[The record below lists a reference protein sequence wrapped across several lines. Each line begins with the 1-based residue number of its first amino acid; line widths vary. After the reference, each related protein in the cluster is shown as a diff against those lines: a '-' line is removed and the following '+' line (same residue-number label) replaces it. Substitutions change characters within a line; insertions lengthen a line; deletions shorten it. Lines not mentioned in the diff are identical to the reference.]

1 MNFFRS
7 VFSDDP
13 DPSTTSETEP
23 QSPEKSLLKE
33 GEESSDPKPSHVDDS
48 SVDAGAWS
56 FGGLIKT
63 LTAKSESVIETY
75 RRDLQEFGSGLK
87 KEIEVAQGS
96 LETVGYAFDE
106 FGSSVLKGTAQIIAQ
121 GKDAILAID
130 QESDSD
136 SSSNQNLSN
145 QRSSN
150 SKPYSRFDAQVR
162 SLQGDTGT
170 YCEEPEDLGDYEKWK
185 SQFVLNDKSEEIE
198 NLIEENGAIDNIHK
212 KVVPN
217 VVDNETFWFRYFYK
231 VHKLKQA
238 ENVRANLV
246 KRAIAREEE
255 EDLSWDVDDD
265 DDDDDEERYN
275 EINVGSKGDAV
286 KSDASDEV
294 WDKATKS
301 EEVNVG
307 ESVKEEHAAKAA
319 LKDDLPAKEEVG
331 GKKSAEV
338 VKKEVA
344 PVKEL
349 NGGSSVGDDEKRE
362 KSSSV
367 EELDG
372 NNKGSDQK
380 VHLEGG
386 SGMNNKDQGMKSVA
400 AEAKSDHGE
409 SSKDSDV
416 SIVSTQP
423 SMPEDEDL
431 GWDEIE
437 DLSIIDEKKVVVTEG
452 GIVNREEM
460 RKRLS
465 TAEDDE
471 DLDWGTDTE

>member
-23 QSPEKSLLKE
+23 RSPEKSLLKE
-33 GEESSDPKPSHVDDS
+33 GEESSDPKRSPVDDS

-63 LTAKSESVIETY
+63 LSAKSESVIETY

-96 LETVGYAFDE
+96 LETVGHAFDE

-162 SLQGDTGT
+162 SLQGDTAT
-170 YCEEPEDLGDYEKWK
+170 YCEEPEDVGDYEKWK

-198 NLIEENGAIDNIHK
+198 NLIEENGTIDNVHK

-265 DDDDDEERYN
+265 DDEEEEKEEGYN

-286 KSDASDEV
+286 KSDVSNEV
-294 WDKATKS
+294 RGKAMKS
-301 EEVNVG
+301 EEVNV
-307 ESVKEEHAAKAA
+307 EHAADAA
-319 LKDDLPAKEEVG
+319 LKDDLPEKEEVG
-331 GKKSAEV
+331 GKESAEV
-338 VKKEVA
+338 VKKEVD

-372 NNKGSDQK
+372 NNKGSNQK
-380 VHLEGG
+380 VQLEGG
-386 SGMNNKDQGMKSVA
+386 SGMNNKDQGLKLVA
-400 AEAKSDHGE
+400 PEAKSDHGE

-437 DLSIIDEKKVVVTEG
+437 DLSIIEEKKPVVTQG
-452 GIVNREEM
+452 GIVNQEEM

>member
-13 DPSTTSETEP
+13 DPSTTSESEP
-23 QSPEKSLLKE
+23 RSPEKSLLKD
-33 GEESSDPKPSHVDDS
+33 GEESSDPPKPSPDADS
-48 SVDAGAWS
+48 SAADGAWS

-63 LTAKSESVIETY
+63 LSAKSESVIETY

-96 LETVGYAFDE
+96 LETVGHAFDE

-121 GKDAILAID
+121 GKDAILAVD

-136 SSSNQNLSN
+136 NSSNQNLSN

-162 SLQGDTGT
+162 SIQGDSAT

-198 NLIEENGAIDNIHK
+198 NLLEENGAMDNIHK

-217 VVDNETFWFRYFYK
+217 VVDNETFWYRYFYK

-246 KRAIAREEE
+246 KRAIASEEE

-265 DDDDDEERYN
+265 DVDEGYN
-275 EINVGSKGDAV
+275 EINVGSTGDAV
-286 KSDASDEV
+286 K
-294 WDKATKS
+294 K
-301 EEVNVG
+301 EVNVG
-307 ESVKEEHAAKAA
+307 EAVKEENASNST
-319 LKDDLPAKEEVG
+319 LKDGLSVKEEVG
-331 GKKSAEV
+331 GKESAEV
-338 VKKEVA
+338 VKKEV
-344 PVKEL
+344 PVNEL
-349 NGGSSVGDDEKRE
+349 HAGSSNGDDKEE
-362 KSSSV
+362 KSSDNVNKRGGNV
-367 EELDG
+367 EKLDG
-372 NNKGSDQK
+372 DKGSGQK

-386 SGMNNKDQGMKSVA
+386 SGLNNKDQGSKSDEKAA

-437 DLSIIDEKKVVVTEG
+437 DLSIIEDKKVVTQG
-452 GIVNREEM
+452 GIANREEM

-465 TAEDDE
+465 AAEDDE
-471 DLDWGTDTE
+471 DLDWGTDTDDETAKA

>member
-13 DPSTTSETEP
+13 DPSTVSESEP

-33 GEESSDPKPSHVDDS
+33 GEGTSDS
-48 SVDAGAWS
+48 SPHPKSSTVADSSAAVEAWS
-56 FGGLIKT
+56 FGGLIQT
-63 LTAKSESVIETY
+63 LSAKSESVIDTY

-96 LETVGYAFDE
+96 LETVGHAFDE

-136 SSSNQNLSN
+136 NGSNQNLSN
-145 QRSSN
+145 QRSPC
-150 SKPYSRFDAQVR
+150 SKPYSRFDSQVR
-162 SLQGDTGT
+162 LLQGDPAT
-170 YCEEPEDLGDYEKWK
+170 YCEEPEDVGDYDQWR
-185 SQFVLNDKSEEIE
+185 SQFVLNYRNEEIE
-198 NLIEENGAIDNIHK
+198 NLMEENGGIDNIHK

-217 VVDNETFWFRYFYK
+217 VVDDETFWCRYFYK
-231 VHKLKQA
+231 AHKLKQA
-238 ENVRANLV
+238 EDVRANLV

-265 DDDDDEERYN
+265 DGDEGYN
-275 EINVGSKGDAV
+275 EINVRSKGDSV
-286 KSDASDEV
+286 KSEV
-294 WDKATKS
+294 SNEVRGKATKS
-301 EEVNVG
+301 EERNV
-307 ESVKEEHAAKAA
+307 
-319 LKDDLPAKEEVG
+319 DEEV
-331 GKKSAEV
+331 KDANTEV
-338 VKKEVA
+338 VKKEV
-344 PVKEL
+344 PVDEL
-349 NGGSSVGDDEKRE
+349 NGGSSVDDDDGKGE
-362 KSSSV
+362 KSS
-367 EELDG
+367 
-372 NNKGSDQK
+372 QK

-386 SGMNNKDQGMKSVA
+386 SRLNNKDQGLKSDMKVA
-400 AEAKSDHGE
+400 VEAKSEHGE

-437 DLSIIDEKKVVVTEG
+437 DLSIIEEKKVATQG
-452 GIVNREEM
+452 GIANREEM

>member
-13 DPSTTSETEP
+13 DPSTISESEP
-23 QSPEKSLLKE
+23 RSPEKSLLKDGE
-33 GEESSDPKPSHVDDS
+33 EEESSDPSSPSRPTDS
-48 SVDAGAWS
+48 YADAGAWS

-63 LTAKSESVIETY
+63 LSVKSESVLETY
-75 RRDLQEFGSGLK
+75 RRDLQEFSSGLK

-96 LETVGYAFDE
+96 LETVGHAFDE
-106 FGSSVLKGTAQIIAQ
+106 FGSTVLKGTAQIIAQ

-136 SSSNQNLSN
+136 NSSNHNLSN

-162 SLQGDTGT
+162 SIQGDTAT
-170 YCEEPEDLGDYEKWK
+170 FCEEPEDMSDFDKWK
-185 SQFVLNDKSEEIE
+185 SQFVMNDMSEEIE
-198 NLIEENGAIDNIHK
+198 NLLEENGAIDNIHN
-212 KVVPN
+212 KVVPS
-217 VVDNETFWFRYFYK
+217 VVDDETFWYRYFYK
-231 VHKLKQA
+231 VHKLKEA
-238 ENVRANLV
+238 EDVRANLV

-265 DDDDDEERYN
+265 DEDDEGYN
-275 EINVGSKGDAV
+275 EINVGSRGDAV
-286 KSDASDEV
+286 K
-294 WDKATKS
+294 K
-301 EEVNVG
+301 EVNVG
-307 ESVKEEHAAKAA
+307 ETVKEENAANAT
-319 LKDDLPAKEEVG
+319 LEDDLSTKEEMG
-331 GKKSAEV
+331 WKESDEV
-338 VKKEVA
+338 VKKEV
-344 PVKEL
+344 PIKEL
-349 NGGSSVGDDEKRE
+349 NEGSSVSDDKAEE
-362 KSSSV
+362 KSSPVDNLNKSGENV
-367 EELDG
+367 EELGRD
-372 NNKGSDQK
+372 KGSDK
-380 VHLEGG
+380 DEG
-386 SGMNNKDQGMKSVA
+386 SKPDEKVA

-409 SSKDSDV
+409 SSKDSDI

-437 DLSIIDEKKVVVTEG
+437 DLSTIEEKKVVTQG
-452 GIVNREEM
+452 GIANREEM

>member
-13 DPSTTSETEP
+13 DPSTVSESEP

-33 GEESSDPKPSHVDDS
+33 GEGTSDS
-48 SVDAGAWS
+48 SPHPKSSPVAAAEAWS
-56 FGGLIKT
+56 FGGLIQT
-63 LTAKSESVIETY
+63 LSAKSESVIDTY

-96 LETVGYAFDE
+96 LETVGHAFDE

-121 GKDAILAID
+121 GKDAILALD

-136 SSSNQNLSN
+136 NGSNQNLSN
-145 QRSSN
+145 QRSPC
-150 SKPYSRFDAQVR
+150 SKPYSRFDSQVR
-162 SLQGDTGT
+162 LLQGDTAT
-170 YCEEPEDLGDYEKWK
+170 YCEEPEDVGDYDQWR
-185 SQFVLNDKSEEIE
+185 SQFVLNDRSEEIE
-198 NLIEENGAIDNIHK
+198 NLMEENGGIDNIHK

-217 VVDNETFWFRYFYK
+217 VVDDETFWCRYFYK
-231 VHKLKQA
+231 AHKLKQA
-238 ENVRANLV
+238 EDVRANLV

-265 DDDDDEERYN
+265 DDDGEGYN
-275 EINVGSKGDAV
+275 EINVGSKGDSV
-286 KSDASDEV
+286 KNEVSNEV
-294 WDKATKS
+294 WGKATKS
-301 EEVNVG
+301 EERNVD
-307 ESVKEEHAAKAA
+307 EEVKEEHAANT
-319 LKDDLPAKEEVG
+319 
-331 GKKSAEV
+331 EV
-338 VKKEVA
+338 VKKEV
-344 PVKEL
+344 PVDEL
-349 NGGSSVGDDEKRE
+349 NRGSSVDDDDGKGE
-362 KSSSV
+362 KSS
-367 EELDG
+367 
-372 NNKGSDQK
+372 QK

-386 SGMNNKDQGMKSVA
+386 SGLNNKDQGLKSDMKVA
-400 AEAKSDHGE
+400 VEAKSEHGE

-437 DLSIIDEKKVVVTEG
+437 DLSIIEEKKVATQG
-452 GIVNREEM
+452 GIANREEM

>member
-7 VFSDDP
+7 VFSDEP
-13 DPSTTSETEP
+13 DSTPPSESGP
-23 QSPEKSLLKE
+23 RSPEKALLKE
-33 GEESSDPKPSHVDDS
+33 DGAESDDPSSPEPGPIDDS
-48 SVDAGAWS
+48 SAAAGAWS

-63 LTAKSESVIETY
+63 LSQRSESVIETY

-96 LETVGYAFDE
+96 LETVGHAFDE

-121 GKDAILAID
+121 GKDAILAVD

-136 SSSNQNLSN
+136 NSNNQNNSN
-145 QRSSN
+145 QRSST

-162 SLQGDTGT
+162 SIQGDLAT
-170 YCEEPEDLGDYEKWK
+170 YCEEPEDLDDFDKWK
-185 SQFVLNDKSEEIE
+185 SQFQLNDKSEEIE
-198 NLIEENGAIDNIHK
+198 NLLEENGAIDNMHK

-217 VVDNETFWFRYFYK
+217 VIDNETFWHRYFYR

-238 ENVRANLV
+238 ENVRAKLV
-246 KRAIAREEE
+246 KRAIASEEE

-265 DDDDDEERYN
+265 DEEYSK
-275 EINVGSKGDAV
+275 INAGSKGDAV
-286 KSDASDEV
+286 KAAKSGEV
-294 WDKATKS
+294 S
-301 EEVNVG
+301 VG
-307 ESVKEEHAAKAA
+307 EVVKEENVA
-319 LKDDLPAKEEVG
+319 DVGSKEEMG
-331 GKKSAEV
+331 GKESAEV
-338 VKKEVA
+338 VKRDV
-344 PVKEL
+344 PVEEL
-349 NGGSSVGDDEKRE
+349 NAGSSGGDDNKGEN
-362 KSSSV
+362 KSGGNG

-372 NNKGSDQK
+372 DKGSDQK

-386 SGMNNKDQGMKSVA
+386 LRPDEKVA
-400 AEAKSDHGE
+400 PVAEAKSDHGE

-423 SMPEDEDL
+423 SMPEEEDL

-437 DLSIIDEKKVVVTEG
+437 DLSSIEEKKMIVTQG
-452 GIVNREEM
+452 DKANREEM

-465 TAEDDE
+465 TADEDDE
-471 DLDWGTDTE
+471 DLSWDIE

>member
-13 DPSTTSETEP
+13 DPSTASKTEP
-23 QSPEKSLLKE
+23 QSPKKSSFDE
-33 GEESSDPKPSHVDDS
+33 GEESSDPSPRSNPTPVE
-48 SVDAGAWS
+48 DAGAWS

-63 LTAKSESVIETY
+63 LSAKSESVIETY

-87 KEIEVAQGS
+87 KEIEVAHGS
-96 LETVGYAFDE
+96 LETVGHAFDE
-106 FGSSVLKGTAQIIAQ
+106 FGSSVLK
-121 GKDAILAID
+121 
-130 QESDSD
+130 
-136 SSSNQNLSN
+136 
-145 QRSSN
+145 
-150 SKPYSRFDAQVR
+150 
-162 SLQGDTGT
+162 
-170 YCEEPEDLGDYEKWK
+170 
-185 SQFVLNDKSEEIE
+185 
-198 NLIEENGAIDNIHK
+198 
-212 KVVPN
+212 
-217 VVDNETFWFRYFYK
+217 

-238 ENVRANLV
+238 EDVRANLV

-265 DDDDDEERYN
+265 DDEDDNEGYN
-275 EINVGSKGDAV
+275 EMNAGSKGDTV
-286 KSDASDEV
+286 KNDASNEV
-294 WDKATKS
+294 QGKATKS
-301 EEVNVG
+301 EEVNV
-307 ESVKEEHAAKAA
+307 EHATPNVEVDN
-319 LKDDLPAKEEVG
+319 LQAKEEVG
-331 GKKSAEV
+331 GKEPIEV
-338 VKKEVA
+338 
-344 PVKEL
+344 VKEL

-367 EELDG
+367 EELEG
-372 NNKGSDQK
+372 EKKGSDQK

-386 SGMNNKDQGMKSVA
+386 SGSNNKDQGLKPLAV
-400 AEAKSDHGE
+400 EAKSDHGE

-437 DLSIIDEKKVVVTEG
+437 DLSIIEEKKGVVTQG
-452 GIVNREEM
+452 GITNREEM

>member
-13 DPSTTSETEP
+13 DPSTASESEP

-33 GEESSDPKPSHVDDS
+33 GEGTSDS
-48 SVDAGAWS
+48 SPHPKSNPVAAAEAWS
-56 FGGLIKT
+56 FGGLIQT
-63 LTAKSESVIETY
+63 LSAKSESVIDTY

-96 LETVGYAFDE
+96 LETVGHAFDE

-136 SSSNQNLSN
+136 NGSNQNLSN
-145 QRSSN
+145 QRSPC
-150 SKPYSRFDAQVR
+150 SKPYSRFDSQVR
-162 SLQGDTGT
+162 LLQGDTST
-170 YCEEPEDLGDYEKWK
+170 YCEEPEDLGDYDQWR
-185 SQFVLNDKSEEIE
+185 SQFVLNDRSEEIE
-198 NLIEENGAIDNIHK
+198 NLMEENGGIDNIHK

-217 VVDNETFWFRYFYK
+217 VVDDETFWCRYFYK
-231 VHKLKQA
+231 AHKLKQA
-238 ENVRANLV
+238 EDVRANLV

-265 DDDDDEERYN
+265 EGDEGYN
-275 EINVGSKGDAV
+275 EINVGSKGDSV
-286 KSDASDEV
+286 KNEV
-294 WDKATKS
+294 SSEVRGKATKS
-301 EEVNVG
+301 EERNVD
-307 ESVKEEHAAKAA
+307 EEVKEEHAANT
-319 LKDDLPAKEEVG
+319 
-331 GKKSAEV
+331 EV
-338 VKKEVA
+338 VKKEV
-344 PVKEL
+344 PVNEL
-349 NGGSSVGDDEKRE
+349 NGGSSIDDNDEDGKGE
-362 KSSSV
+362 KSS
-367 EELDG
+367 
-372 NNKGSDQK
+372 QK

-386 SGMNNKDQGMKSVA
+386 SGLNNKDQGLKSDMKVA
-400 AEAKSDHGE
+400 VEAKSEHGE

-437 DLSIIDEKKVVVTEG
+437 DLSIIEEKKVATQG
-452 GIVNREEM
+452 GIANQEEM

>member
-13 DPSTTSETEP
+13 DPSTASKTEP
-23 QSPEKSLLKE
+23 QSPKKSSFDE
-33 GEESSDPKPSHVDDS
+33 GEESSDPSPRSNPTPVE
-48 SVDAGAWS
+48 DAGAWS

-63 LTAKSESVIETY
+63 LSAKSESVIETY

-87 KEIEVAQGS
+87 KEIEVAHGS
-96 LETVGYAFDE
+96 LETVGHAFDE

-121 GKDAILAID
+121 GKNAIQAID

-145 QRSSN
+145 QRSSS

-162 SLQGDTGT
+162 SLQGDTAT
-170 YCEEPEDLGDYEKWK
+170 YCDEPEDLGDYEKWK
-185 SQFVLNDKSEEIE
+185 LQLVLNDKSEEIE

-238 ENVRANLV
+238 EDVRANLV

-265 DDDDDEERYN
+265 DDEDDNEGYN
-275 EINVGSKGDAV
+275 EMNAGSKGDTV
-286 KSDASDEV
+286 KNDASNEV
-294 WDKATKS
+294 QGKATKS
-301 EEVNVG
+301 EEVNV
-307 ESVKEEHAAKAA
+307 EHATPNVEVDN
-319 LKDDLPAKEEVG
+319 LQAKEEVG
-331 GKKSAEV
+331 GKEPIEV
-338 VKKEVA
+338 
-344 PVKEL
+344 VKEL

-367 EELDG
+367 EELEG
-372 NNKGSDQK
+372 EKKGSDQK

-386 SGMNNKDQGMKSVA
+386 SGSNNKDQGLKPLAV
-400 AEAKSDHGE
+400 EAKSDHGE

-437 DLSIIDEKKVVVTEG
+437 DLSIIEEKKGVVTQG
-452 GIVNREEM
+452 GITNREEM